1 MKMTYEFDFDLTRI
15 SRSFFREL
23 AKFSEKKGIHEGV
36 GDVVQKAV
44 DKFNLQEKT
53 GVPVS
58 DTVKVM
64 NDMIDIHARNLSQKD
79 EFEEAN
85 NKALFLPH
93 CSRKHMDKRCQA
105 DFDPE
110 FSSYNCEH
118 CSEDC
123 LINRA
128 TRLGEKEGYDVYTLP
143 GGSCIMKIMKKKDY
157 DAVLGVA
164 CSDEI
169 NLGIEYLE
177 KYNAIYQ
184 GVPLLK
190 NGCSNTEF
198 NMKTLKKLI

>member
-1 MKMTYEFDFDLTRI
+1 MTYEFDFDLTRI

-23 AKFSEKKGIHEGV
+23 ANFSEEKGIHKGV
-36 GDVVQKAV
+36 GDVVQEAV
-44 DKFNLQEKT
+44 DRFELQERT

-64 NDMIDIHARNLSQKD
+64 NDMIDIHARNLSNEK

-85 NKALFLPH
+85 KKAMFLPH
-93 CSRKHMDKRCQA
+93 CARKYMDKRCQA

-110 FSSYNCEH
+110 LSSYNCNH

-123 LINRA
+123 LINKA
-128 TRLGEKEGYDVYTLP
+128 TKLGEENGYDVFTLP
-143 GGSCIMKIMKKKDY
+143 GGSCILKIMKKKEY
-157 DAVLGVA
+157 EAVLGVA

-169 NLGIEYLE
+169 NLGEDYLD
-177 KYNAIYQ
+177 KYGVIYQ

-198 NMKTLKKLI
+198 NMDTLRKII